1 MIRYYEEESYFHD
14 KTYIKLLEYYYNI
27 DEWVH
32 MYEWMDRNI
41 YVCGRGNIT
50 PRTTWLYLI

>member
-32 MYEWMDRNI
+32 MYE
-41 YVCGRGNIT
+41 
-50 PRTTWLYLI
+50 